1 MLIREL
7 LASKAER
14 EIVAIRPETT
24 LRETAGKLR
33 RQNVS
38 AILVTDTKD
47 KLLGIVSERD
57 LVRAIWKFGDDLVD
71 RPVSEIMTR
80 SVVTCTPADNV
91 LATLSTMNEW
101 AIRHIP
107 VVEAGGIQAMI
118 SIREFELACRHLEI
132 QAHTDELT
140 GLSNRRLFMGVL
152 AKEIS
157 RFQRFQTPL
166 SVAML
171 DIDHFKIVNDNYG
184 HEAGDRVL
192 RALADLMVGKL
203 RPFDEVGRLGGEEF
217 AILFPNTELGE
228 ALNACERLLQA
239 IREEEVPHE
248 EGAIHF
254 TVSFGLVCPDNP
266 VLDGGTVLKHAD
278 QLLYK
283 AKADGRNRIVTSEA
297 VECFRVME
305 ELKSASG

>member
-1 MLIREL
+1 MSLSTIPATRKPFAEAASCPAKFDSNKVKLIRSWQKNAKERTPGESFVLLIREL

-57 LVRAIWKFGDDLVD
+57 LVRAIWKIRRRPVD

-157 RFQRFQTPL
+157 RFQRFPDPAF
-166 SVAML
+166 SR
-171 DIDHFKIVNDNYG
+171 D
-184 HEAGDRVL
+184 AG
-192 RALADLMVGKL
+192 
-203 RPFDEVGRLGGEEF
+203 
-217 AILFPNTELGE
+217 
-228 ALNACERLLQA
+228 
-239 IREEEVPHE
+239 
-248 EGAIHF
+248 
-254 TVSFGLVCPDNP
+254 
-266 VLDGGTVLKHAD
+266 
-278 QLLYK
+278 Y
-283 AKADGRNRIVTSEA
+283 
-297 VECFRVME
+297 
-305 ELKSASG
+305 